1 MSNYIEITSTPGEI
15 ISIANG
21 IRSKGTELTAKLQG
35 IKSAIDEHEGRA
47 DTFPSDQFTD
57 PFVKDNY
64 HVAVPAADDDKTV
77 PANEAV
83 KESAVYCGTKLTAIG
98 DFVATA
104 MINYDATDQQGG
116 ADIANTPT

>member
-21 IRSKGTELTAKLQG
+21 IRSKGMELTAQLRG

-57 PFVKDNY
+57 PFVNDNY
-64 HVAVPAADDDKTV
+64 HMAVPAANDTTV
-77 PANEAV
+77 PANQAV

-104 MINYDATDQQGG
+104 MVNYDATDQQGG
-116 ADIANTPT
+116 ADIGNAAV

>member
-21 IRSKGTELTAKLQG
+21 LRGKGLDLTAQLRG
-35 IKSAIDEHEGRA
+35 IKSAIDEHENRG

-64 HVAVPAADDDKTV
+64 HTPVPAANDTTV

-83 KESAVYCGTKLTAIG
+83 KESAVYCGTKLTEIG

-104 MINYDATDQQGG
+104 MVNYDATDEQGG
-116 ADIANTPT
+116 ADISSSLA